1 MGAEKR
7 RAEELE
13 QQKKKDHKIKIEQL
27 SLSKPQNGHDKTE
40 TLERPKKN
48 LTSNPLARKF
58 EELALLALNERE
70 FQRDVQMKKQKS
82 KLKKQSV
89 INKSKQILCKIT
101 KRIRGS
107 QIIKGNS
114 KELIAEN
121 DFSQNVEVDME
132 EERKKDMQNY
142 LISQVL
148 FNGKE
153 DVKSMAI
160 TQETDIDASEI
171 QSKSDN
177 FELKKE
183 QAFFE
188 AYKQN
193 MEEYLDFVCGDKQKK
208 SVVKKEKSKS
218 KKVNR
223 KS

>member
-27 SLSKPQNGHDKTE
+27 SLNKPQNAHDKTE
-40 TLERPKKN
+40 NLERPKKN

-70 FQRDVQMKKQKS
+70 VQKDVQMKKQKS

-89 INKSKQILCKIT
+89 LNKSKQILCKIT

-121 DFSQNVEVDME
+121 NASQNVEVDIE

-148 FNGKE
+148 FDGKE
-153 DVKSMAI
+153 DVKSMVI
-160 TQETDIDASEI
+160 TQETDK
-171 QSKSDN
+171 KSDI
-177 FELKKE
+177 
-183 QAFFE
+183 
-188 AYKQN
+188 
-193 MEEYLDFVCGDKQKK
+193 
-208 SVVKKEKSKS
+208 
-218 KKVNR
+218 
-223 KS
+223 